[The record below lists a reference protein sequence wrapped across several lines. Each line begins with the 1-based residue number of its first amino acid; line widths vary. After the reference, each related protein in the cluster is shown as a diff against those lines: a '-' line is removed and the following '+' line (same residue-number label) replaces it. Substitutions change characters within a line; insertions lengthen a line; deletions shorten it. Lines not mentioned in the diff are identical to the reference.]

1 MAAKKTNI
9 SGMSKT
15 SAKIIADADEKE
27 NVVIKNSLGDK
38 WIGISVSDSDEYKEL
53 GFSENHQKDITI
65 ELTRYLLVNGAHLVY
80 GGDLRKEGYTELF
93 SELSFQYRD
102 KEEHSKTFF
111 TNYFGWPI
119 YNLLKNADEATY
131 KRSRVEI
138 IKCNPPKEVAKK
150 MENKFVEADTI
161 KNRELWA
168 LSMSSMRK
176 EMTKNT
182 AARIFIGGMLS
193 KYKGFYPGIVEEGA
207 LCLEAKK
214 PLYLIGAFG
223 GATDL
228 LIRAIKGENEKILVK
243 EVFEWFPELQ
253 EFYNTIDEKTL
264 TNNLNEIFKKFRK
277 LGING
282 LCKLNGLTKIENEA
296 LFSTTHFHEMIYIIL
311 LGLKKTLKNSK

>member
-1 MAAKKTNI
+1 MAAEKTNI
-9 SGMSKT
+9 SGMSKS

-27 NVVIKNSLGDK
+27 NVIIKNPLGDK
-38 WIGISVSDSDEYKEL
+38 RIGISVSNSDEYKEL

-102 KEEHSKTFF
+102 KEEHSKIFF

-131 KRSRVEI
+131 KRNRVEI
-138 IKCNPPKEVAKK
+138 IKCKPPTEVPKK
-150 MENKFVEADTI
+150 LEKKFVEADTF

-168 LSMSSMRK
+168 LSMSHMRN

-182 AARIFIGGMLS
+182 SARIFIGGVLS
-193 KYKGFYPGIVEEGA
+193 KYKGFYPGLVEEGA
-207 LCLEAKK
+207 LSLEANK
-214 PLYLIGAFG
+214 PIYLIGAFG
-223 GATDL
+223 GATNL
-228 LIRAIKGENEKILVK
+228 MIRAIKGESEKKLVK
-243 EVFEWFPELQ
+243 EIFEWFPELQ
-253 EFYNTIDEKTL
+253 ELYNKVDEKTL
-264 TNNLNEIFKKFRK
+264 TNNLNEIFKSFKK
-277 LGING
+277 LGIKG

-311 LGLKKTLKNSK
+311 LGLKRTLKNSK